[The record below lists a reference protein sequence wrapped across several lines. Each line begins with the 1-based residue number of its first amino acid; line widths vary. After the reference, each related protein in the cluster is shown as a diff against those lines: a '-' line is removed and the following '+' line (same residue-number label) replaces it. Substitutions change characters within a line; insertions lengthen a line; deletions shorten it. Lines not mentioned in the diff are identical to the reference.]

1 VIWHFFEVWGLLLVA
16 FAAGA
21 LLGTLLYMAVAVSPL
36 SAAQVAA
43 ADAISSGLGGFRRR
57 AAGGRQGDGY
67 ARPSGAG
74 PRATPA
80 PEAYSAPPILLDT
93 VGIEPVHGEV
103 AAIVPVPH
111 PLDAEWEDEQ
121 PYPED
126 GHPELPAQDTADLP
140 SAIPVE
146 WPIPPLSAAPPAPE
160 EREPSPDK
168 ESRPELPAMRPLTL
182 PGPRNGVSDNLQR
195 IRGVGQ
201 KNEELLNSLGIYH
214 FGQIA
219 AWTPAEARWVAAHLA
234 FPERIERDDWVG
246 QAIILATG
254 GDTGYVKPA
263 DRRKGGDEPPVA
275 A

>member
-1 VIWHFFEVWGLLLVA
+1 MIWHFFEVWGLLLVA
-16 FAAGA
+16 FAAGG
-21 LLGTLLYMAVAVSPL
+21 LLGTLLYMAVAASPL

-57 AAGGRQGDGY
+57 AAGGGDSGGY
-67 ARPSGAG
+67 RRPADLERFAA
-74 PRATPA
+74 PVPA
-80 PEAYSAPPILLDT
+80 AYPDAPIVPEAVDD
-93 VGIEPVHGEV
+93 EPVHGVVEAV
-103 AAIVPVPH
+103 DLVPQPLEAAW
-111 PLDAEWEDEQ
+111 DEEQ
-121 PYPED
+121 PYARD
-126 GHPELPAQDTADLP
+126 HDRDL
-140 SAIPVE
+140 SAPDHLA
-146 WPIPPLSAAPPAPE
+146 PPLASTFERQVPPLTGVPPLAE
-160 EREPSPDK
+160 EEVVLPDREP
-168 ESRPELPAMRPLTL
+168 RQELPAMRPLTL

-263 DRRKGGDEPPVA
+263 DRRKSGEEPPVA